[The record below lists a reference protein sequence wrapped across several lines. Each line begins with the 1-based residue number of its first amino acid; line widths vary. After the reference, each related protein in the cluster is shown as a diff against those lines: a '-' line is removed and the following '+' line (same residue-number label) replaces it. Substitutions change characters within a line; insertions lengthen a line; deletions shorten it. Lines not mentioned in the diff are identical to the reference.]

1 MTCKIVKIFCKFIIF
16 FIVTFNHIK
25 ANDEFELLI
34 GTVDEQ
40 AVTSYE
46 LNQRIKILINTLQL
60 DDNIDNRDK
69 VRTSV
74 LDKLIEDKLKISE
87 AKKLQLSIQ
96 DSELDIFLSN
106 VFQFPIEKKK
116 RVF

>member
-1 MTCKIVKIFCKFIIF
+1 M
-16 FIVTFNHIK
+16 TFNHIK

>member
-1 MTCKIVKIFCKFIIF
+1 MTCKKIEIFFKSIIF
-16 FIVTFNHIK
+16 FFLFFSLINS
-25 ANDEFELLI
+25 NDQFELLI

-60 DDNIDNRDK
+60 DDNIENRDK
-69 VRTSV
+69 VRESA

-87 AKKLQLSIQ
+87 AKKLEISIQ
-96 DSELDIFLSN
+96 VEELESFLSK
-106 VFQFPIEKKK
+106 VFQFPVEKKK
-116 RVF
+116 DF